1 MRSAVFARGASK
13 AHAQIAA
20 NWRTLGRRDKSSRSA
35 RPHGRH

>member
-20 NWRTLGRRDKSSRSA
+20 NWRTLGRRDKSA